1 MKSIYLT
8 IFLIFSLN
16 TFAQK
21 WEEVAKDKFGNKYF
35 IKSSYVSKRGEYGTD
50 ENIIKIWTKQT
61 VTQIKLKN
69 GKVYKKAYMVQLT
82 EFDCKNSST
91 KLYSRTVYSAE
102 GNVIMSDSYSSFEND
117 WEVVVPDT
125 VGEIILNKVCELFS

>member
-1 MKSIYLT
+1 MKNIFLIT
-8 IFLIFSLN
+8 FLIFSLN
-16 TFAQK
+16 SFAQK
-21 WEEVAKDKFGNKYF
+21 WEEVTKDKFGNKYF
-35 IKSSYVSKRGEYGTD
+35 IKSSYVSKGGEYSTD

-61 VTQIKLKN
+61 VTYIKLLN

-91 KLYSRTVYSAE
+91 KLRSRIVYSAE
-102 GNVIMSDSYSSFEND
+102 GNVIMTDNYSSFEND

-125 VGEIILNKVCELFS
+125 VGEIILNKVCELYN